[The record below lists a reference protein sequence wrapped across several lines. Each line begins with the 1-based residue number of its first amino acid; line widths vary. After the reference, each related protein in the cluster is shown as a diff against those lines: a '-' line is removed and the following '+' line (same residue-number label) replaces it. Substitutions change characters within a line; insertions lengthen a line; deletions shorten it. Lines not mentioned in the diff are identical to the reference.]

1 MIELN
6 HAIAITGGIAT
17 GKSSVCSLLKLYGYS
32 IIDADMIAHN
42 ALESLKGKV
51 LLEFGSDILDSN
63 NNIDRKKLGEIIFN
77 NNDRKTKLESILH
90 PFIRNEIL
98 KQAEQLEQ
106 NSKIYFVD
114 IPLFF
119 EVKEKYPINRVL
131 LVYAPKEIQLHRLI
145 KRDNID
151 KNLAYKKIESQLDIE
166 SKKQASTYIIDNS
179 KDLTY
184 LQSQIEAF
192 LKII

>member
-119 EVKEKYPINRVL
+119 EAKEKYPINRVL